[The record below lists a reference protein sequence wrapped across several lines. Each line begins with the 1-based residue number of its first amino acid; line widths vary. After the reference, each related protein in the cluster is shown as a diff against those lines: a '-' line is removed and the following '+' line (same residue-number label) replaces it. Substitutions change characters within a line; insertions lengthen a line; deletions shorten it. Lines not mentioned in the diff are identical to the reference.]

1 MTALEGIFLSLYLL
15 LVIVIAQ
22 DRRDR
27 LHTHKQDFVIWVA
40 SVMMVFTTAVSD
52 TRALR
57 RLLTLTGQHLII
69 DAVRAFIG
77 LTGGTD
83 AHAYFHSVTNTTF
96 LTKTVLWMG
105 QTLLG
110 DGILVRSAMITLK
123 HAVLTGSC
131 TWRSGDATSFTADG

>member
-1 MTALEGIFLSLYLL
+1 MGRIGYDGIHHSCK
-15 LVIVIAQ
+15 
-22 DRRDR
+22 RRSSSTTS
-27 LHTHKQDFVIWVA
+27 THADW
-40 SVMMVFTTAVSD
+40 SCTN
-52 TRALR
+52 
-57 RLLTLTGQHLII
+57 GQHLII

-110 DGILVRSAMITLK
+110 DGILVRPAIITLE